1 MLKRFAQV
9 LAVGGILAAAPVGA
23 AETLHIYNFSDYFAE
38 DTISNFIAKSGI
50 DTRLDL
56 FDSLEV
62 LETRLLT
69 SGSGFDVVYPSST
82 VGERMIQAGALQPID
97 PASLSNYGNLDKD
110 LLKLLAEQ
118 DPGNKYLVPYM
129 WLTTGIAYNPDLV
142 SKRLPDAPTDSL
154 DIFFKP
160 EIAQKFQDCGIG
172 VVDAPNEVIPIA
184 LNYLGLDPYSTNAE
198 DLEKAEKLLLGLRP
212 YIRHMQSGQLVSDM
226 ASGQLCL
233 ALMWSGDAGIAAS
246 RAEEADAGVAVEYRI
261 PKEGTIISFD
271 TMAIPVD
278 APHPEL
284 ALSFINYILE
294 PQTVADISNYVY
306 YANANAAATEL
317 VEESI
322 RTNPN
327 IYPSQDVREKLFVDK
342 SLPPRQT
349 RERTR
354 VWTTFRSGG
363 N

>member
-1 MLKRFAQV
+1 MLKRFAQMIA
-9 LAVGGILAAAPVGA
+9 LGGVFLAAPAQA
-23 AETLHIYNFSDYFAE
+23 DDALHIYNFSDYFAE

-56 FDSLEV
+56 FDSLDV
-62 LETRLLT
+62 LETRMLT
-69 SGSGFDVVYPSST
+69 GASGFDVVYPSST
-82 VGERMIQAGALQPID
+82 VGERLIQAGALKPID
-97 PASLSNYGNLDKD
+97 PASLGNYGNLDKD

-142 SKRLPDAPTDSL
+142 SKRLPDAPTNSL

-172 VVDAPNEVIPIA
+172 MVDAPNEVIPIA
-184 LNYLGLDPYSTNAE
+184 LNYLGLDPYSTKAE
-198 DLEKAEKLLLGLRP
+198 DLEKAQELLLKLRP
-212 YIRHMQSGQLVSDM
+212 FIRHMQSGQLVSDM

-233 ALMWSGDAGIAAS
+233 ALMWSGDAGIAAA
-246 RAEEADAGVAVEYRI
+246 RAEQAKSGVTVEYKI

-271 TMAIPVD
+271 TMAIPAD
-278 APHPEL
+278 APHPDKAL
-284 ALSFINYILE
+284 AFINYILE
-294 PQTVADISNYVY
+294 PKTVADISNYVY
-306 YANANAAATEL
+306 YANANAAATQL
-317 VEESI
+317 VDESI
-322 RTNPN
+322 RNNPN
-327 IYPSQDVREKLFVDK
+327 IYPPQEVRGKLFVDK

-354 VWTTFRSGG
+354 VWTTFRAGG